1 MFVRVK
7 THPNSSHRQV
17 QICHT
22 FRESN
27 KTRQKVIRHIGTAR
41 NENELLELK
50 KLAATI
56 KAQIEMENRVSF
68 TQPTTESRRSYFI
81 VLHGI

>member
-7 THPNSSHRQV
+7 THPSSSNKQV

-22 FRESN
+22 FRESGM
-27 KTRQKVIRHIGTAR
+27 TRQKVIRHVETAR

-50 KLAATI
+50 NLAVTI
-56 KAQIEMENRVSF
+56 KAQIEMENQLSF
-68 TQPTTESRRSYFI
+68 SRPLKGMTTKLVF
-81 VLHGI
+81 